1 MFEMKKTRKGKTTY
15 SPEFKLKAVKMYIEE
30 GYGYKRV
37 CKELGIPS
45 TKTIRLWVKNYDE
58 TGLDGLEERRGK
70 SKSPLKGGPRKKKLS
85 LEEENRRLK
94 AENEYLKKLRSL
106 ARR

>member
-1 MFEMKKTRKGKTTY
+1 
-15 SPEFKLKAVKMYIEE
+15 MYIEE

-70 SKSPLKGGPRKKKLS
+70 SKSPLKRGPRKKKLS